1 MMKHLESLRQE
12 PSVAYFSME
21 LALRQELPT
30 YSGGLGVLAGDV
42 VRTAADLGLP
52 FLAITQLSRKGYLRQ
67 RLDDDGTQHD
77 EPSPWNPADHLE
89 LLPVRA
95 TVTIQGRPV
104 IVQVWGCE
112 CASVVGRPVPVLF
125 VDTDLPENHPDDRP
139 ITAALYG
146 GDLAYRLK
154 QEIVLGIGG
163 ARILRALDLPIRK
176 YHINEGHSALIAL
189 ELLSQSKAEDLD
201 ARLREVREVCVFTTH
216 TPVEAGQDRFSYVL
230 VQEILGEMVPAHVL
244 RRLGGE
250 AELNMTLLALNTS
263 GYVNGVAERHREVSA
278 ALFPRH
284 VIHAITNGVHSHT
297 WTSPSFQRLFD
308 AYIPGWAAEPL
319 LLARVDAI
327 PDFKILQAH
336 LEAKRALIELVR
348 TESGVDLDEV
358 ALTIGFA
365 RRFTRYKRPG
375 LIFSDMDRLRRLT
388 ERGPIQIVFAG
399 KAHPR
404 DDEGKS
410 LIRDVFRAKSSLAGD
425 IRIAYLP
432 DYDLEMAKKLVAGV
446 DVWLNTPEVPL
457 EASGTSGMKAAHNG
471 VINFSVLDGWWIEGH
486 LEGVTGWSIGPSPKE
501 KGEPAARRQREI
513 DDLYGK
519 LEYVILPTYYQRPGE
534 WVRMMK
540 ESIDDLASYFNSH
553 RMLRRYVTDAYYPR
567 GQ

>member
-1 MMKHLESLRQE
+1 MMKHIESLRQE

-52 FLAITQLSRKGYLRQ
+52 FLAVTQLSRKGYLRQ

-77 EPSPWNPADHLE
+77 EPSPWNPADHLK
-89 LLPVRA
+89 LLPARA

-104 IVQVWGCE
+104 VVQAWACE
-112 CASVVGRPVPVLF
+112 CASVVGPAVPVLF
-125 VDTDLPENHPDDRP
+125 LDTDLPENHADDRG
-139 ITAALYG
+139 ITSTLYG
-146 GDLAYRLK
+146 GDVTYRLK

-163 ARILRALDLPIRK
+163 ARILKALDLPIRK
-176 YHINEGHSALIAL
+176 YHMNEGHSALIAL
-189 ELLSQSKAEDLD
+189 ELLTQSKADAFE

-216 TPVEAGQDRFSYVL
+216 TPVEAGQDRFSYAL
-230 VQEILGEMVPAHVL
+230 VQELLGEMVPAQVL

-250 AELNMTLLALNTS
+250 ADLNMTLLALNTS
-263 GYVNGVAERHREVSA
+263 GYVNGVAERHREVSS
-278 ALFPRH
+278 ALFPGH
-284 VIHAITNGVHSHT
+284 VIHAITNGVHSYT
-297 WTSPSFQRLFD
+297 WTSPSFRRLFD
-308 AYIPGWAAEPL
+308 AYLPGWAAEPL
-319 LLARVDAI
+319 LLARVDSI

-336 LEAKRALIELVR
+336 QEAKHDLIELVR
-348 TESGVDLDEV
+348 SESGVDLDEA

-388 ERGPIQIVFAG
+388 QRGPLQIVFAG

-404 DDEGKS
+404 DDEGKN
-410 LIRDVFRAKSSLAGD
+410 LIREVFRAKSELAGD
-425 IRIAYLP
+425 IRVAYLP
-432 DYDLEMAKKLVAGV
+432 DYDLEMAKRLVAGV
-446 DVWLNTPEVPL
+446 DVWLNTPEAPL

-501 KGEPAARRQREI
+501 KREPAARRKQEI

-519 LEYVILPTYYQRPGE
+519 LEYVILPTYYQRQGE

-553 RMLRRYVTDAYYPR
+553 RMLRRYVTDAYFPR